1 MKRPLILIT
10 NDDGIEARGIH
21 SLVDAVRHL
30 GDVVVV
36 APDGPRSA
44 QSSAITVNTHL
55 RFWKHQEKD
64 GLVMY
69 RCNGTPCDCVKLAL
83 YTILD
88 RQPDIILAGINHGT
102 NAAINVLYS
111 GTMGAVFEGCTEG
124 IPAVGFSL
132 DSHDPRADFSEAV
145 KYAVA
150 ITQKVLTEGLP
161 KDICLNVNIP
171 LGENLKGM
179 RVCRQCYG
187 RWNERFVCRQDPG
200 GNNYYWLTGEFINL
214 EPDATDTDQ
223 YAMDHGY
230 VAIVPCQVDFTHY
243 SSVQQLSHWNEEI
256 K

>member
-1 MKRPLILIT
+1 
-10 NDDGIEARGIH
+10 
-21 SLVDAVRHL
+21 
-30 GDVVVV
+30 
-36 APDGPRSA
+36 
-44 QSSAITVNTHL
+44 
-55 RFWKHQEKD
+55 
-64 GLVMY
+64 
-69 RCNGTPCDCVKLAL
+69 
-83 YTILD
+83 
-88 RQPDIILAGINHGT
+88 
-102 NAAINVLYS
+102 
-111 GTMGAVFEGCTEG
+111 MGAVFEGCTEG

-145 KYAVA
+145 KYAVT

-161 KDICLNVNIP
+161 KDVCLNVNIP
-171 LGENLKGM
+171 LGEKLNGM

-223 YAMDHGY
+223 YAMEHGY

-243 SSVQQLSHWNEEI
+243 PTVNQLAHWNEET